1 MGAAIQPFDKGLF
14 SHGSPSAH
22 PYDRSQAVFPSVL
35 NVAWLNASLD
45 NTMVDM
51 MHDGAKTIRE
61 VAIADGQDL
70 STAAPYVNYALF
82 DTPLEV
88 IYGGNVARLHEI
100 KTKIDPKGV
109 MDLAGGFKF

>member
-1 MGAAIQPFDKGLF
+1 VGAAIQPFDKGLF

-70 STAAPYVNYALF
+70 STAAPYANYALF